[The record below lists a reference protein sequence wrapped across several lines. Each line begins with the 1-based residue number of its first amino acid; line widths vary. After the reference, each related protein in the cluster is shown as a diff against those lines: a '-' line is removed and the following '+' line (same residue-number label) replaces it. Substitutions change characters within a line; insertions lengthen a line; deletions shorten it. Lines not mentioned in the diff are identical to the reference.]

1 MAFSRIPIYF
11 AVFLLVTSIQDVAR
25 MTYTGCKFWNTEPSS
40 QHYIFK
46 PFTPNIRMWILQTV
60 FYTFF
65 KVLTWRI
72 CLIIKS
78 FFSWW
83 SFSLFSWPWCVILG
97 WYCTEKLD
105 AYHSWGSKG
114 SGTPSLLTDGFQLL
128 WDVIT
133 AVRRWVHRNCD
144 GFVAFFHQIQVMNQ
158 YYFWILNNTNQ
169 IWNLIEF

>member
-1 MAFSRIPIYF
+1 MFWPWTQNNNPCCFRILERTKRCSFFLTSMLPKKIEVCMNTCHKIFFKSFMEVINMAFSRIPIYF

-46 PFTPNIRMWILQTV
+46 PFTPNIRMWILHTV

-105 AYHSWGSKG
+105 AYHS
-114 SGTPSLLTDGFQLL
+114 
-128 WDVIT
+128 
-133 AVRRWVHRNCD
+133 
-144 GFVAFFHQIQVMNQ
+144 
-158 YYFWILNNTNQ
+158 
-169 IWNLIEF
+169 